1 MSIKLFFGH
10 GTNGNATAKMAIDS
24 AEPIDFDYVALVKHL
39 FDNPTAKIITDIEAT
54 YTEEQQERL
63 KTLVTKIEDTAKGHV
78 NQDEQ
83 LPSRIEDIPF

>member
-39 FDNPTAKIITDIEAT
+39 FDNPTAEIITDIETT
-54 YTEEQQERL
+54 YTEEQQER
-63 KTLVTKIEDTAKGHV
+63 LVTKIEDTAKGHV